1 MAIGTFPKFSGTG
14 RTASLLDEQLILLGN
29 DDLGT
34 KAQYLSIQR
43 PRDGLLAMKYTV
55 EELPLAHSAH
65 EHASLVS
72 GNTLSV
78 VGGKFKSKGKLSTFT
93 WTELSLRWENGSKY
107 TPAFINSCSV
117 KLDADVHFILG
128 GGRMVNGER
137 VSVSEVVKINTTEEI
152 AYELEPITHSRV
164 FHACQ
169 VLNENV
175 ILVSGGFPHK
185 GDNKSILLPDELY
198 NITSG
203 KVIKVIELKHSV
215 RRAQHALAKTG
226 TQVLAFGGV
235 DKNNKLISKI
245 AGFNATIN
253 AWTSLSQELLSTNTS
268 NLMVTAFPTSALDC
282 VPQCRCGTTE
292 QKGRIF
298 GGTEAEVIISIQFF
312 FQSF

>member
-117 KLDADVHFILG
+117 KLDADVHVILG
-128 GGRMVNGER
+128 GGKNG
-137 VSVSEVVKINTTEEI
+137 K
-152 AYELEPITHSRV
+152 
-164 FHACQ
+164 
-169 VLNENV
+169 
-175 ILVSGGFPHK
+175 
-185 GDNKSILLPDELY
+185 
-198 NITSG
+198 
-203 KVIKVIELKHSV
+203 
-215 RRAQHALAKTG
+215 
-226 TQVLAFGGV
+226 
-235 DKNNKLISKI
+235 
-245 AGFNATIN
+245 
-253 AWTSLSQELLSTNTS
+253 W
-268 NLMVTAFPTSALDC
+268 
-282 VPQCRCGTTE
+282 
-292 QKGRIF
+292 
-298 GGTEAEVIISIQFF
+298 
-312 FQSF
+312 